1 MAQINR
7 SFAGVYVIRISRL
20 ACIVKPKGVYM
31 YKHYYIN
38 NNQTLNPGLH
48 HEVHT
53 KEHAIQLGIRS
64 AQYVG
69 YFASEVEAVSQAKK
83 IYFDADGCAT
93 CCPRAHRG

>member
-1 MAQINR
+1 
-7 SFAGVYVIRISRL
+7 
-20 ACIVKPKGVYM
+20 M

-38 NNQTLNPGLH
+38 NNQTRNPGLH

-53 KEHAIQLGIRS
+53 KEHAIQLGIRN

-69 YFASEVEAVSQAKK
+69 YFTNEVAAVAQAKK